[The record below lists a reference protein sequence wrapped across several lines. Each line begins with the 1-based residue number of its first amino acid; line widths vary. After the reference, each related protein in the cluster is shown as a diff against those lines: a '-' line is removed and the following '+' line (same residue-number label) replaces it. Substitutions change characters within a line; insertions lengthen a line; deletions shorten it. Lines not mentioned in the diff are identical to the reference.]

1 MLSRLSFFSPYA
13 LWFLFALPGGLM
25 LGTALT
31 SDDPRIFHELIHPS
45 GEFSARFLIVAMMAT
60 PLAMLL
66 RGWRGPIWLKKNR
79 RYLGVASFG
88 FAALHTLFY
97 VIDKGSMA
105 GVINEV
111 SRFYIWTGWIA
122 FAIFVPLAV
131 TSTDYYVR
139 IMGPWW
145 KTLQRWTYGAAVLT
159 LLHWAALHNWEHPT
173 SAVVHFLPL
182 TLLEAYR
189 VWYWYIKPKARAVA
203 G

>member
-45 GEFSARFLIVAMMAT
+45 GEFSARFLIVAMIAT

-88 FAALHTLFY
+88 YAALHTLFY

>member
-1 MLSRLSFFSPYA
+1 MLSRLSFLSPYA

-122 FAIFVPLAV
+122 FVIFVPLAV
-131 TSTDYYVR
+131 TSTDYFVR

-145 KTLQRWTYGAAVLT
+145 KTLQRWTYGAAILT

>member
-1 MLSRLSFFSPYA
+1 MLSRLSFLSPYG

-31 SDDPRIFHELIHPS
+31 SGDPRIFHELVHPS
-45 GEFSARFLIVAMMAT
+45 VEFSARFLIVAMMAT

-79 RYLGVASFG
+79 RYLGVALFG
-88 FAALHTLFY
+88 YAVLHTLFY
-97 VIDKGSMA
+97 IIDKGSVV

-131 TSTDYYVR
+131 TSTEYYVR

-145 KTLQRWTYGAAVLT
+145 KALQRWTYGAAVLT

-182 TLLEAYR
+182 TLLKAYR

>member
-1 MLSRLSFFSPYA
+1 MLSRLSFLSPYG

-31 SDDPRIFHELIHPS
+31 SDDPRIFHELVHPS

-88 FAALHTLFY
+88 YAALHTLFY

-122 FAIFVPLAV
+122 FVIFVPLAV
-131 TSTDYYVR
+131 TSTDYFVR

-145 KTLQRWTYGAAVLT
+145 KTLQRWTYGAAILT

-173 SAVVHFLPL
+173 SAIVHFLLL

>member
-88 FAALHTLFY
+88 YAALHTLFY

-131 TSTDYYVR
+131 TSTEYYVR

>member
-88 FAALHTLFY
+88 YAALHTLFY

-189 VWYWYIKPKARAVA
+189 VCYWYIKPKARAVA

>member
-1 MLSRLSFFSPYA
+1 MLSRLSFLSPYA

-131 TSTDYYVR
+131 TSTEYYVR

>member
-1 MLSRLSFFSPYA
+1 MLSRLSFLSPYA

-88 FAALHTLFY
+88 YAALHTLFY

-122 FAIFVPLAV
+122 FVIFVPLAV
-131 TSTDYYVR
+131 TSTDYFVR

-173 SAVVHFLPL
+173 SAIVHFLPL

>member
-60 PLAMLL
+60 QLAMLL

-88 FAALHTLFY
+88 YAALHTLFY

>member
-1 MLSRLSFFSPYA
+1 MLSRLSFLSPYG

-31 SDDPRIFHELIHPS
+31 SDDPRIFHELVHPS

-88 FAALHTLFY
+88 YAALHTLFY

-122 FAIFVPLAV
+122 FVIFVQLAV
-131 TSTDYYVR
+131 TSTDYFVR

-145 KTLQRWTYGAAVLT
+145 KTLQRWTYGAAILT

-173 SAVVHFLPL
+173 SAIVHFLPL

>member
-1 MLSRLSFFSPYA
+1 MLSRLSFLSPYG

-31 SDDPRIFHELIHPS
+31 SDDPRIFHELVHPS
-45 GEFSARFLIVAMMAT
+45 GEFSARFPIVAMMAT

-88 FAALHTLFY
+88 YAALHTLFY

-122 FAIFVPLAV
+122 FVIFVPLAV
-131 TSTDYYVR
+131 TSTDYFVR

-145 KTLQRWTYGAAVLT
+145 KTLQRWTYGAAILT
-159 LLHWAALHNWEHPT
+159 LLHWAALHNLEHPT
-173 SAVVHFLPL
+173 SAIVHFLPL

>member
-1 MLSRLSFFSPYA
+1 MLSRLSFLSPYG

-31 SDDPRIFHELIHPS
+31 SGDPRIFHELVHPS

-88 FAALHTLFY
+88 YAALHTLFY
-97 VIDKGSMA
+97 VTDKGSMA

-122 FAIFVPLAV
+122 FVIFVPLAA
-131 TSTDYYVR
+131 TSTDYFVR

-145 KTLQRWTYGAAVLT
+145 KTLQRWTYGAAILT

-173 SAVVHFLPL
+173 SAIVHFLPL

>member
-1 MLSRLSFFSPYA
+1 MLSRLSFLSPYG

-31 SDDPRIFHELIHPS
+31 SGDPRIFHELVHPS
-45 GEFSARFLIVAMMAT
+45 GEFSARLLIVAMMAT

-88 FAALHTLFY
+88 YAALHTLFY

-122 FAIFVPLAV
+122 FVIFVPLAV
-131 TSTDYYVR
+131 TSTDYFVR
-139 IMGPWW
+139 IMG
-145 KTLQRWTYGAAVLT
+145 AVVENP
-159 LLHWAALHNWEHPT
+159 AALDLWRCDFDLVALGGSAQLGTPNVCNRTLPT
-173 SAVVHFLPL
+173 FDPA
-182 TLLEAYR
+182 
-189 VWYWYIKPKARAVA
+189 
-203 G
+203 

>member
-1 MLSRLSFFSPYA
+1 MLSRLSFLSPYG

-31 SDDPRIFHELIHPS
+31 SDDPRIFHELVHPS

-88 FAALHTLFY
+88 YAALHTLFY

-122 FAIFVPLAV
+122 FVIFVPLAV
-131 TSTDYYVR
+131 TSTDYFVR

-145 KTLQRWTYGAAVLT
+145 KTLQRWTYGAAILT
-159 LLHWAALHNWEHPT
+159 LLHWAALHNWEHST
-173 SAVVHFLPL
+173 SAIVHFLPL

>member
-1 MLSRLSFFSPYA
+1 MLSRLSFFRPYA

-88 FAALHTLFY
+88 YAALHTLFY

>member
-88 FAALHTLFY
+88 YAALHTLFY

-159 LLHWAALHNWEHPT
+159 LLHWAALHNWEHQT

>member
-1 MLSRLSFFSPYA
+1 MLSRLSFLSPYG

-88 FAALHTLFY
+88 YAALHTLFY

-173 SAVVHFLPL
+173 SAIVHFLPL

>member
-88 FAALHTLFY
+88 YAALHTLFY

-173 SAVVHFLPL
+173 SAIVHFLPL